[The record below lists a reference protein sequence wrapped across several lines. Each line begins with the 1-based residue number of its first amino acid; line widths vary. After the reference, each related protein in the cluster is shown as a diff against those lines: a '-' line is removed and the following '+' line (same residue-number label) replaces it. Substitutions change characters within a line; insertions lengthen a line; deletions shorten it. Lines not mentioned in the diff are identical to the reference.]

1 MPKNKTD
8 NFLKAIKKYAGAQ
21 KKAMEGE
28 VKQLK
33 SERLKEAEEKAKRD
47 SEALKK
53 QKLNEVHNSQ
63 TAKLATKTQEG
74 QKQLYIARAQM
85 TEEVFKLASDKL
97 KSYAQ
102 TAEYRAKL
110 NDSAKAVAE
119 LFGGKDCIIY
129 VNERDIAEAEQF
141 KSLFS
146 AGSEV
151 KADKTI
157 QIGGVKAYCESM
169 GIIADETLDSK
180 LDLQREWFVENAE
193 LSVL

>member
-8 NFLKAIKKYAGAQ
+8 NFLKAIKEYAGAQ

-74 QKQLYIARAQM
+74 QKQLYIARTQM

-97 KSYAQ
+97 KAYAQ

>member
-97 KSYAQ
+97 KAYAQ
-102 TAEYRAKL
+102 IAEYRAKL

>member
-97 KSYAQ
+97 KAYAQ

-110 NDSAKAVAE
+110 NDSGKAVAE

>member
-97 KSYAQ
+97 KAYAQ

-110 NDSAKAVAE
+110 NDNAKAVAE

-129 VNERDIAEAEQF
+129 VNDRDIAEAEQF

-146 AGSEV
+146 AGSEI